1 MSERLI
7 ELFEQ
12 SDGGFV
18 SGEHLSGVMGISR
31 TAIWKQIER
40 LKQQGYLFEAVPRK
54 GYRLLSA
61 PEKFPIAEFL
71 SALQTERF
79 GRQIKY
85 SEEVESTQ
93 LVIQQLVQAGAEE
106 GALALAE
113 LQTAGRG
120 RLGRVWHSPKGKG
133 LWFSVLLKPEW
144 LNLADTPQLTL
155 LTAVAV
161 CRAIRAVT
169 SLDVGIKWPN
179 DLLVGGKKIGGILL
193 EASVENG
200 SLRHVI
206 AGIGISVNLAPEDYP
221 AELLEKA
228 TSLSIAAGTKID
240 RAALLNR
247 ILTELEQVYAL
258 YRTEGFAPVKLLWEA
273 LTVSLGR
280 RISSTT
286 AQGPIEGFAERIDD
300 HGALS
305 LRMDD
310 GSVRI
315 LYSGDIDFR

>member
-1 MSERLI
+1 MSERLM

-12 SDGGFV
+12 ADGAFL
-18 SGEHLSGVMGISR
+18 SGEQLSGVLGISR

-40 LKQQGYLFEAVPRK
+40 LKQQGYVFEAVPRK

-61 PEKFPIAEFL
+61 PEKFPVAAFL
-71 SALQTERF
+71 AALRTERF
-79 GRQIKY
+79 GRQLKY
-85 SEEVESTQ
+85 TEEVESTQ

-133 LWFSVLLKPEW
+133 LWFSILLKPDW
-144 LNLADTPQLTL
+144 LNLANTPQLTL

-161 CRAIRAVT
+161 CRAIRSAT
-169 SLDVGIKWPN
+169 SLEVGIKWPN
-179 DLLVGGKKIGGILL
+179 DLLIDGKKIGGILL

-206 AGIGISVNLAPEDYP
+206 AGIGIGVNLAAEDYP
-221 AELLEKA
+221 PELLEKA
-228 TSLSIAAGTKID
+228 TSLSLAAGKKID
-240 RAALLNR
+240 RSALLAQ
-247 ILTELEQVYAL
+247 ILAELEQL
-258 YRTEGFAPVKLLWEA
+258 YRLYQAEGFAPVKLLWEA

-280 RISSTT
+280 RIVCTT
-286 AQGPIEGFAERIDD
+286 PQGQIEGLAECIDD
-300 HGALS
+300 QGALT

-310 GSVRI
+310 GSIRTV
-315 LYSGDIDFR
+315 YSGDIDFR